1 MALGHSDDYFVSAA
15 PNPSDLGYILVITL
29 FLVAFIFGIVA
40 LQSDIAAAWDFVIYA
55 VLGLFAYTILLVSNL
70 SRGRLPGGVLFGSLK
85 TSRQLYITLAIGAAF
100 GIIVTLPEWFAPL
113 SFLSWLSLP
122 VDLSVATAGL
132 TASSAIVLLLLLAF
146 YEPEIEEALVRSVF
160 VPLFTHI
167 PLAILLLFAAVSSL
181 FVPALLPITLLLF
194 FLSFAV
200 GLFKARKRDPSAQPR
215 RSLRRTFYGALITS
229 FVTTSLLFS
238 ILHVSASPADA
249 GTIMLKAFLFA
260 ISITLIDWVL
270 QNTMA
275 GRISHSIN
283 NSVYAVM
290 TLGLPLQEVVLMPV
304 MYAFLIVLA
313 FNRGHVLARV
323 FGSHPARGAFA
334 VAPLLALPLLQLSN
348 VTSGLTAGLGSIGSQ
363 LALSALQ
370 AWLALHITDFGFV
383 FLGILVLVPG
393 KKLLKGGADVVAIL
407 LGIVLIAM
415 GIAQFLG
422 VNFFALTGL

>member
-1 MALGHSDDYFVSAA
+1 
-15 PNPSDLGYILVITL
+15 
-29 FLVAFIFGIVA
+29 
-40 LQSDIAAAWDFVIYA
+40 
-55 VLGLFAYTILLVSNL
+55 
-70 SRGRLPGGVLFGSLK
+70 
-85 TSRQLYITLAIGAAF
+85 
-100 GIIVTLPEWFAPL
+100 
-113 SFLSWLSLP
+113 
-122 VDLSVATAGL
+122 
-132 TASSAIVLLLLLAF
+132 
-146 YEPEIEEALVRSVF
+146 
-160 VPLFTHI
+160 
-167 PLAILLLFAAVSSL
+167 
-181 FVPALLPITLLLF
+181 
-194 FLSFAV
+194 
-200 GLFKARKRDPSAQPR
+200 
-215 RSLRRTFYGALITS
+215 
-229 FVTTSLLFS
+229 
-238 ILHVSASPADA
+238 
-249 GTIMLKAFLFA
+249 MLKAFLFA

-323 FGSHPARGAFA
+323 FGSHPAHGAFA

-370 AWLALHITDFGFV
+370 AWLALHLTDFGFV

-407 LGIVLIAM
+407 LGIVLIVM
-415 GIAQFLG
+415 GVAQFLG